1 MPRPRVLVIY
11 DRDNAYRFRTMIEAL
26 EYETDGIETF
36 EAALEF
42 LREAPD
48 PSIVVAG
55 AMTEWWQS
63 RFFEGVEAGGPALR
77 RHAYIAFDCWCMV
90 QPEYR
95 QRLFRLAAFDLRMPF
110 TMDELEE
117 TLGAAAALLPRST

>member
-26 EYETDGIETF
+26 EYETDVEETF

-42 LREAPD
+42 LRDAPD

-55 AMTEWWQS
+55 AMTLWWQTK
-63 RFFEGVEAGGPALR
+63 FFDGVEAGGQALR
-77 RHAYIAFDCWCMV
+77 RHIYIAFDAGSGLY
-90 QPEYR
+90 PEFL